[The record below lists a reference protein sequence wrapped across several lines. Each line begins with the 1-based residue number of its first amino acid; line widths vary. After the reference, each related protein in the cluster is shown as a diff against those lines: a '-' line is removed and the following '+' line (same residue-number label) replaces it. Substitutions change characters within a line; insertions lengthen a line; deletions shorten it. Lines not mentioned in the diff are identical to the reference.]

1 VNPFMRQQLCNGK
14 RRIERRLRPVQWATQ
29 DGPIFSASNIHYE
42 VAGRTRGIACGGIG
56 AIHLLVRHV
65 GLAEVIHQT
74 LHLLKV
80 HLPYHE
86 SDHVLNIAYNVLAGG
101 TCREDLELR
110 RNHEVYLD
118 ARGAQR
124 IPDPTTAED
133 FCRRFQSDAQVLF
146 LMETFNESRLKVWR
160 QQGPDF
166 FAQAILDADGT
177 LAPTEG
183 ECKQGMD
190 ISYKGQWAYHPLLI
204 SLAATGEPLFLV
216 NRSGNR
222 PSDEQADEYFDR
234 AIELCRQAGFAEV
247 LLRGDTDFTQTK
259 RLDGWDNDGVR
270 FLFGIDNMPN
280 LKALA
285 NGLPAQ
291 AWKRLERPAR
301 YEVKT
306 DPRQR
311 PENVKERLVVEHE
324 YKNIRLV
331 SEDVAEF
338 EYRPTA
344 CKKTYR
350 LVVVRKN
357 LSVEK
362 GELVLYDDIRYCFYL
377 SAPCKGTG
385 LQRVR
390 TPPGNWIAPA
400 GSNRSDIACEE
411 AAEAFGVKGVC
422 GDRRAGRP

>member
-1 VNPFMRQQLCNGK
+1 VNKITRQRLTQRK
-14 RRIERRLRPVQWATQ
+14 RRIEYRLRKIHWGDRPAPMLS
-29 DGPIFSASNIHYE
+29 GRNIRYE
-42 VAGRTRGIACGGIG
+42 VADRARGLAAGGIG
-56 AIHLLVRHV
+56 AMHLLARRT
-65 GLAEVIHQT
+65 GLIQVIDRR
-74 LHLLKV
+74 LRLLKV

-110 RNHEVYLD
+110 RNNEVYLD

-124 IPDPTTAED
+124 IPDPTTAGD

-204 SLAATGEPLFLV
+204 SLAGTGEPLFLV

-338 EYRPTA
+338 EYRPRA
-344 CKKTYR
+344 CKTSYR

-411 AAEAFGVKGVC
+411 AAEAFGGKVPC
-422 GDRRAGRP
+422 GDWRACRP